1 MAGSSQ
7 GVSVENRTADVL
19 DSGSGIGCISGVVLV
34 GIAAA
39 PTLLFGD
46 LLGQF

>member
-7 GVSVENRTADVL
+7 GISVENWTADVL
-19 DSGSGIGCISGVVLV
+19 DSGSGIGCISGVVSV
-34 GIAAA
+34 VIAAP

-46 LLGQF
+46 LLG